1 VSEAFAANLVHFVR
15 YLRARGLTVVPQTA
29 QDLARAGTMVGF
41 ERRSDVY
48 AAFRAVVVSRPGEV
62 PIFDEAF
69 ARFFEA
75 GDSTTVDDEAA
86 PEDPSTVRE
95 TLPVAIAAVA
105 EEAGTDRADVVETVG
120 ASGLERLARRDF
132 GELTPEEQEIVRRL
146 ISRMIWRPAAA
157 RSRRWGPA
165 PRGPRPDLR
174 RTFRR
179 LAGPEGDLMPLAY
192 ASRRER
198 RRPLVVLADISGSME
213 RYSEL
218 FLHFVHAAQ
227 GRLGRVEA
235 FVFGTRLTR
244 ITREMRYR
252 EPRLALARVA
262 ASVEDWSGGTRI
274 GETLATFNREW
285 SRRVT
290 RGGAIALVISDGWDT
305 GDPTLLHDE
314 MARLARSVHR
324 VVWLSPYAGLEGFS
338 PETRGLRAVMPF
350 VDDFLAASNIL
361 DLADVVR
368 LLESVPAT
376 RGTNPHRP
384 RHRTARCA
392 GPATRVRRS
401 ARPARPASRLVG
413 SLS

>member
-1 VSEAFAANLVHFVR
+1 MSEAFAANLVHFVR
-15 YLRARGLTVVPQTA
+15 YLRARGLAVVPQTA
-29 QDLARAGTMVGF
+29 QDLARAGTVVGF

-48 AAFRAVVVSRPGEV
+48 AAFRALVVSRPGEV
-62 PIFDEAF
+62 PVFDEAF
-69 ARFFEA
+69 ARFFDGA
-75 GDSTTVDDEAA
+75 STVDHEADATDESAT
-86 PEDPSTVRE
+86 SHE
-95 TLPVAIAAVA
+95 TIPVAIEAAA
-105 EEAGTDRADVVETVG
+105 EELGMDRVEVVETVG
-120 ASGLERLARRDF
+120 ASGLERLSRRDF
-132 GELTPEEQEIVRRL
+132 GELSSEEQELVRRL
-146 ISRMIWRPAAA
+146 ISRMIWRPAAT
-157 RSRRWGPA
+157 RSRRWSPA
-165 PRGPRPDLR
+165 PAGPRPDLR

-192 ASRRER
+192 TARRPR

-252 EPRLALARVA
+252 EPRLALARIA
-262 ASVEDWSGGTRI
+262 ASVDDWSGGTRI

-305 GDPTLLHDE
+305 GDPALLHDE

-324 VVWLSPYAGLEGFS
+324 VVWLSPYAGLEGFA

-350 VDDFLAASNIL
+350 VDDFLAASNIVE
-361 DLADVVR
+361 LADVVR

-376 RGTNPHRP
+376 RSTKRHRP
-384 RHRTARCA
+384 NQGAIR
-392 GPATRVRRS
+392 
-401 ARPARPASRLVG
+401 
-413 SLS
+413 